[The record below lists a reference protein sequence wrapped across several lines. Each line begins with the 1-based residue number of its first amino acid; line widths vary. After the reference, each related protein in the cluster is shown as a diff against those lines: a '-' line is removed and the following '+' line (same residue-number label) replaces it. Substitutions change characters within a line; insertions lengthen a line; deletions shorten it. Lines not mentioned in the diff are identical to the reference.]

1 VTGVA
6 TRRLLPRNETTI
18 SGAIVA
24 SAVVLALRGWL
35 LFRSG
40 DNILAYAAD
49 PVGSAPGILGE
60 QLALSVL
67 RLLAVILDVA
77 AGLAVLSWTARLQH
91 EGLLSRGER
100 RVAIAAGIL
109 PWAPL
114 LLAQS
119 IAAPPV
125 ALLVFVG
132 HVAWV
137 GLVALILRRARVAH
151 LIATGVFAAGG
162 TAAAL
167 LLCAWVLGGAAA
179 PWVYAQPALGISEA
193 LTANVQT
200 QLVEIVT
207 AQRMRGV
214 AMIVGGVLTL
224 AAVLPLMAALRAG
237 TAVLDERLRLLREE
251 IQREEIRREEIQRE
265 ERFSESG

>member
-1 VTGVA
+1 MA

-207 AQRMRGV
+207 SQRMRGV

-224 AAVLPLMAALRAG
+224 AAVLPLMAAMRAG